1 MGHEWGHGHVVQTLQ
16 LPDEDPG
23 DAVQRREKQHQ
34 RTHSHQE
41 PWEHTADDTEAE
53 EDQDDVLDEHLSLE
67 GQSSVD
73 WKENTR
79 RYQ

>member
-23 DAVQRREKQHQ
+23 DAVQHCEKQHQ

-41 PWEHTADDTEAE
+41 PREHTADDTEAE
-53 EDQDDVLDEHLSLE
+53 EDQDDILDEHLSLE
-67 GQSSVD
+67 GQTSVD